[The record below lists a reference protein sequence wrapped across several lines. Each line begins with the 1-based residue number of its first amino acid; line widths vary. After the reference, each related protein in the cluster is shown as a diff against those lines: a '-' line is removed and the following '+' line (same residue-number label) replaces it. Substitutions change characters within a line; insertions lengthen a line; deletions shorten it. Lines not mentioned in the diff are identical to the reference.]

1 MRINVVALI
10 NSNEDEI
17 VFQFLVIN
25 NKATKVTTDP
35 NDRDRI
41 VATFAS
47 DAYVND
53 NRREIWGTKA
63 ISAFIAKESWQL
75 RTVFQYGSAT
85 LRADSATA
93 P

>member
-25 NKATKVTTDP
+25 NKATKVTTDV
-35 NDRDRI
+35 NDLDRI

-53 NRREIWGTKA
+53 NRREIWALRPLVPSSPK
-63 ISAFIAKESWQL
+63 SSWQL
-75 RTVFQYGSAT
+75 RTVFST
-85 LRADSATA
+85 VL
-93 P
+93 PL